1 MTLIMKVTL
10 IKIKHYQLMHS
21 KSDNEEININDK
33 EGEVIGKLFQS
44 LLNRYQNNLDTSM
57 RGTDFFLIVFI
68 CCIIN
73 VIKEIKIVVDH
84 I

>member
-1 MTLIMKVTL
+1 
-10 IKIKHYQLMHS
+10 MHS